1 MKNKIVVLYGGSGRI
16 GKGSIEIFLKKNIKV
31 INIDPQANK
40 YQKHPEKYIS
50 IQTNDFEKSKELL
63 SSKLSDLRDTHTVI
77 GVINFSRIR
86 INKNSNQLSCN
97 EEMNSE
103 IYKVM
108 LFNFI
113 EIIDLLVSENFENFS
128 IVHIGSTN
136 SKLIS
141 HQSILYHSIKGAI
154 ESTNRAIAYK
164 LAPKNIR
171 SNMIIPGI
179 VKDPDMKANIS
190 INEKASIPL
199 KRGAAKPKDIGELVY
214 FLISEESKYIT
225 GSSILIDSGLSL
237 PDSFTVIDKLNELK
251 S

>member
-1 MKNKIVVLYGGSGRI
+1 MKNEIAVFYGGSGRI
-16 GKGSIEIFLKKNIKV
+16 GKGSLEILLKKNITV
-31 INIDPQANK
+31 INIDPQANQ
-40 YQKHPEKYIS
+40 YQKYPEKYIP
-50 IQTNDFEKSKELL
+50 IETNDFEKSKELL
-63 SSKLSDLRDTHTVI
+63 SSKLSDLKDTHTVI

-86 INKNSNQLSCN
+86 INKNANQLSCN
-97 EEMNSE
+97 EEINSK

-113 EIIDLLVSENFENFS
+113 EIIDLLVSKNFKNFS

-136 SKLIS
+136 AKLIS
-141 HQSILYHSIKGAI
+141 HQSVLYHSIKGAI

-171 SNMIIPGI
+171 SNIIVPGI
-179 VKDPDMKANIS
+179 VKDYDMKENIS
-190 INEKASIPL
+190 VNEKVSIPL
-199 KRGAAKPKDIGELVY
+199 KRGAAKPTDIGELVY
-214 FLISEESKYIT
+214 FLISDASKYIT

-237 PDSFTVIDKLNELK
+237 PDSFTILDKLNELK